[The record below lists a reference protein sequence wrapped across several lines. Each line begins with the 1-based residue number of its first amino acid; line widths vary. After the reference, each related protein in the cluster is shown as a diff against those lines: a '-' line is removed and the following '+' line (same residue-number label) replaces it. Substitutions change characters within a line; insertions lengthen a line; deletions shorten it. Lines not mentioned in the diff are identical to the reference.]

1 MSVSTTQCSTARTH
15 RQRIGWVRPG
25 WRLAELCGFMS
36 CSVSVALSRV
46 CDMKYALS
54 FLAFVCLA
62 IANGQATASE
72 SDEVK
77 EHLIKLEKQSWEAW
91 KNRDGKFFQDFL
103 SDDHVEVGFGGLTNK
118 AEVVAFVGSPVCTV
132 KSYKLDRFEM
142 KMLDKDTALL
152 TYWEEQDTVCNKQVP
167 SPCWVSSLYMKRGD
181 KWLNVFYQQTQI
193 QK

>member
-1 MSVSTTQCSTARTH
+1 
-15 RQRIGWVRPG
+15 
-25 WRLAELCGFMS
+25 
-36 CSVSVALSRV
+36 
-46 CDMKYALS
+46 MKCALS
-54 FLAFVCLA
+54 FLALVCLA
-62 IANGQATASE
+62 IANSQATTSE

-91 KNRDGKFFQDFL
+91 KNRDGKFFQNFL
-103 SDDHVEVGFGGLTNK
+103 SDDHVEVGFGGLTSK
-118 AEVVAFVGSPVCTV
+118 AEVVGFVGSPVCTV

-142 KMLDKDTALL
+142 KMLGKDTALL

>member
-1 MSVSTTQCSTARTH
+1 MKFAVSL
-15 RQRIGWVRPG
+15 
-25 WRLAELCGFMS
+25 LAL
-36 CSVSVALSRV
+36 
-46 CDMKYALS
+46 
-54 FLAFVCLA
+54 VCLA
-62 IANGQATASE
+62 IASREATASE
-72 SDEVK
+72 SDDVK

-118 AEVVAFVGSPVCTV
+118 AAVVAFVGSPVCTV

-142 KMLDKDTALL
+142 RMLDKDTALI
-152 TYWEEQDTVCNKQVP
+152 TYWEEQDTVCNKPVL

>member
-1 MSVSTTQCSTARTH
+1 MSYSV
-15 RQRIGWVRPG
+15 
-25 WRLAELCGFMS
+25 LAVPSKITG
-36 CSVSVALSRV
+36 
-46 CDMKYALS
+46 MKFAVP
-54 FLAFVCLA
+54 FLALVCLA
-62 IANGQATASE
+62 IVNGQATTSE
-72 SDEVK
+72 ADEVK

-103 SDDHVEVGFGGLTNK
+103 SENHVEVGFGGLSNK

-132 KSYKLDRFEM
+132 KNYKLDRFEM

-167 SPCWVSSLYMKRGD
+167 SPCWVSSLYIKRGD

>member
-1 MSVSTTQCSTARTH
+1 MAPLDAPRRVRTRQHHGAGVGAGWPAGRIARFYVVFYACTFKKS
-15 RQRIGWVRPG
+15 
-25 WRLAELCGFMS
+25 CG
-36 CSVSVALSRV
+36 
-46 CDMKYALS
+46 MKYAVS

-62 IANGQATASE
+62 IANGQTTKSE

-91 KNRDGKFFQDFL
+91 KNRDSKFFQDFL
-103 SDDHVEVGFGGLTNK
+103 SGDHVEVGFGGLTNK
-118 AEVVAFVGSPVCTV
+118 AQVVAVVGSTVCTV
-132 KSYKLDRFEM
+132 KSYKLDRFEV

>member
-1 MSVSTTQCSTARTH
+1 
-15 RQRIGWVRPG
+15 
-25 WRLAELCGFMS
+25 
-36 CSVSVALSRV
+36 
-46 CDMKYALS
+46 MKFAVP
-54 FLAFVCLA
+54 FLALVCLA
-62 IANGQATASE
+62 IANGQATTSE

-77 EHLIKLEKQSWEAW
+77 EHLTQLEKQSWEAW
-91 KNRDGKFFQDFL
+91 KKPRWRIFSKFSL
-103 SDDHVEVGFGGLTNK
+103 DDHVEVGFGGLANK
-118 AEVVAFVGSPVCTV
+118 AEVVAFVGSPVCRV

-181 KWLNVFYQQTQI
+181 KWVNVFYQQTQI

>member
-1 MSVSTTQCSTARTH
+1 
-15 RQRIGWVRPG
+15 
-25 WRLAELCGFMS
+25 
-36 CSVSVALSRV
+36 
-46 CDMKYALS
+46 MKYALS
-54 FLAFVCLA
+54 FVAVVCLA
-62 IANGQATASE
+62 IANGQTTTSE

-91 KNRDGKFFQDFL
+91 KNRDSNFFQDFL

-142 KMLDKDTALL
+142 KMLDKNTALL
-152 TYWEEQDTVCNKQVP
+152 IYWEEQDTVCNKRVP

-181 KWLNVFYQQTQI
+181 KWLNVFYQQTQF